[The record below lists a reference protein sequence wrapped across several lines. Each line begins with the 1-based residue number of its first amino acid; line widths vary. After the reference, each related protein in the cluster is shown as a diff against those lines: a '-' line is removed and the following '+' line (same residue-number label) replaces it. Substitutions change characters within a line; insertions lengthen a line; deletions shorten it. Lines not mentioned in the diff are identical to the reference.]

1 MLRGD
6 ASIVR
11 RQGHALVHQGLP
23 RRRMRGSGHM
33 ASERFLVTGALGCIG
48 SWAVKRLVDEGIP
61 VTTYDLPG
69 DPHRMRL
76 IMSDDAVARVNF
88 VEGDITDDVRFE
100 QVIRDNQITHVL
112 HLAALQVPFVRANPI
127 LGARVNVVGSAV
139 VFETARK
146 LADQIQGLAYAS
158 SIAVY
163 GSADR
168 YPPGP
173 LADDAPLA
181 PVTLYGVTKQAN
193 EGWAAIY
200 WQDYTLSS
208 VGLRPFFV
216 YGPGRDQGVSST
228 PTKAM
233 AAAAVGRPYRV
244 SFGGTDTYQHADDVA
259 RVFIAAARTMP
270 AGAPVYNL
278 GGTVASVAD
287 VVAAIERAAPESA
300 GTISFEPESL
310 FTPNGVEGKAIE
322 ELLGPIA
329 WRPLD
334 EGVADTIAAFRT
346 AAAAGRLDADRA
358 IA

>member
-1 MLRGD
+1 
-6 ASIVR
+6 
-11 RQGHALVHQGLP
+11 
-23 RRRMRGSGHM
+23 M

-48 SWAVKRLVDEGIP
+48 SWAVKRLVDDGVP

-69 DPHRMRL
+69 DPYRMRL
-76 IMSDDAVARVNF
+76 IMDDDAIGRVNF
-88 VEGDITDDVRFE
+88 VEGDITDEARFE
-100 QVIRDNQITHVL
+100 SAVRENEITHIL
-112 HLAALQVPFVRANPI
+112 HLAALQVPFVRANPV
-127 LGARVNVVGSAV
+127 LGARVNVVGSAI

-146 LADQIQGLAYAS
+146 LAEQIDGLAYAS

-163 GSADR
+163 GSANL

-173 LADDAPLA
+173 LADDAPLI
-181 PVTLYGVTKQAN
+181 PVTLYGVTKEAN

-200 WQDYTLSS
+200 WQDYAVPS

-233 AAAAVGRPYRV
+233 AAAAAGRPYHI

-259 RVFIAAARTMP
+259 RVFIDAARTMP
-270 AGAPVYNL
+270 KGAPVYNL
-278 GGTVASVAD
+278 GGTVASMAD

-300 GTISFEPESL
+300 GTITYSTEPL
-310 FTPNGVEGKAIE
+310 FTPDGVEGKAIGAH
-322 ELLGPIA
+322 LGEVI

-334 EGVADTIAAFRT
+334 EGVQDTIDAFR
-346 AAAAGRLDADRA
+346 AAANAGRLDPDRA
-358 IA
+358 IAG

>member
-1 MLRGD
+1 MT
-6 ASIVR
+6 A
-11 RQGHALVHQGLP
+11 
-23 RRRMRGSGHM
+23 
-33 ASERFLVTGALGCIG
+33 ERFLVTGALGCIG
-48 SWAVKRLVDEGIP
+48 SWTVKRLVDEGVP

-69 DPHRMRL
+69 DPYRMRL
-76 IMSDDAVARVNF
+76 IMDDAAIDRVNF
-88 VEGDITDDVRFE
+88 VQGDITDETRFE
-100 QVIRDNQITHVL
+100 EVVRDNAITHII
-112 HLAALQVPFVRANPI
+112 HLAALQVPFVRANPV
-127 LGARVNVVGSAV
+127 LGARVNVVGSAIV
-139 VFETARK
+139 LETARK
-146 LADQIQGLAYAS
+146 LADQIKGLAYAS
-158 SIAVY
+158 SVAVY

-181 PVTLYGVTKQAN
+181 PVTLYGVTKEAN

-200 WQDYTLSS
+200 WQDYSVPS

-233 AAAAVGRPYRV
+233 AAAAVGRPYHI

-259 RVFIAAARTMP
+259 RVFIDAARAMP
-270 AGAPVYNL
+270 NGAPVYNL

-300 GTISFEPESL
+300 GAITYETEPL
-310 FTPNGVEGKAIE
+310 FTPDGVAGKAIA

-329 WRPLD
+329 WRPLAD
-334 EGVADTIAAFRT
+334 GVADTIVALRAAQR
-346 AAAAGRLDADRA
+346 AGRLDVDRA